1 MSGARR
7 SVAGGRGGAPPRGG
21 DRRCGTLRRSGLD
34 IGVVF
39 NLGMSEI
46 VVILVVALVFLG
58 PKKLPELA
66 SGIGKM
72 IRELRKATSDI
83 KNEIQ
88 LDETISKPMEELRE
102 AMTLHPEELKRRD
115 LEKAA
120 RQAREKAER
129 EEEAKRKAAEEAAA
143 AKAPEAAAAKAP
155 AAAAP
160 SPLSPPVTS
169 NGDKTIVMPPPGFS
183 GGPARTPSGSV
194 PAVKVPGTVAR
205 PTLVGV
211 APSPTVP
218 RPAPP
223 PVPSGAA
230 KLPPP
235 SSAARPIPAPPVKKD

>member
-1 MSGARR
+1 
-7 SVAGGRGGAPPRGG
+7 
-21 DRRCGTLRRSGLD
+21 
-34 IGVVF
+34 VF

-46 VVILVVALVFLG
+46 VVILIVALVFLG

-120 RQAREKAER
+120 RAAREKAER
-129 EEEAKRKAAEEAAA
+129 EEEAKRKAAEAAA
-143 AKAPEAAAAKAP
+143 AKVPEANVSEAAAPTP

-183 GGPARTPSGSV
+183 SGPARTPSGSV

-211 APSPTVP
+211 PPSPTVP

-223 PVPSGAA
+223 PVPPGAA
-230 KLPPP
+230 KLPSP
-235 SSAARPIPAPPVKKD
+235 SGAARPIPAPPVKKD

>member
-1 MSGARR
+1 
-7 SVAGGRGGAPPRGG
+7 
-21 DRRCGTLRRSGLD
+21 
-34 IGVVF
+34 VF
-39 NLGMSEI
+39 NLGVSEI
-46 VVILVVALVFLG
+46 VVILIVALVFLG

-129 EEEAKRKAAEEAAA
+129 EEEAKRQAAEAAA
-143 AKAPEAAAAKAP
+143 AKVPEAAVP
-155 AAAAP
+155 TPTPP
-160 SPLSPPVTS
+160 SPSPSTPVVPVTS

-183 GGPARTPSGSV
+183 SGPVRTPSGGL
-194 PAVKVPGTVAR
+194 PAAKVPGTVAR

-211 APSPTVP
+211 PPSPSVSRTP
-218 RPAPP
+218 PP
-223 PVPSGAA
+223 PVPPGAA
-230 KLPPP
+230 RLPSP
-235 SSAARPIPAPPVKKD
+235 SGAARPIPAPPVKKD

>member
-1 MSGARR
+1 
-7 SVAGGRGGAPPRGG
+7 
-21 DRRCGTLRRSGLD
+21 
-34 IGVVF
+34 VF

-115 LEKAA
+115 LERAA

-129 EEEAKRKAAEEAAA
+129 EEEEKRKATEAAA
-143 AKAPEAAAAKAP
+143 AKVPEAAVPAP
-155 AAAAP
+155 TPAAP
-160 SPLSPPVTS
+160 SSPSLPVTS
-169 NGDKTIVMPPPGFS
+169 NGDKTVVMPPPGFAD
-183 GGPARTPSGSV
+183 GPARSSV
-194 PAVKVPGTVAR
+194 GGVPVAKVAGTVSR
-205 PTLVGV
+205 PTLIGVPPPGV
-211 APSPTVP
+211 A

-223 PVPSGAA
+223 PVPPGAA
-230 KLPPP
+230 KLPSP
-235 SSAARPIPAPPVKKD
+235 SGAARPVPAPPVKKD

>member
-1 MSGARR
+1 
-7 SVAGGRGGAPPRGG
+7 
-21 DRRCGTLRRSGLD
+21 
-34 IGVVF
+34 
-39 NLGMSEI
+39 MSEI

-120 RQAREKAER
+120 RQAREKTER

-143 AKAPEAAAAKAP
+143 KAPEAVAAKVPEAAGPTP

-183 GGPARTPSGSV
+183 GGPVRTPSGGIS
-194 PAVKVPGTVAR
+194 AVKVPGTVAR

-211 APSPTVP
+211 PPGPTAP
-218 RPAPP
+218 RPAPT
-223 PVPSGAA
+223 PVPPGAS

-235 SSAARPIPAPPVKKD
+235 SGAARPIPAPPVKKD